1 MASVGNL
8 MIVTSDGTQVKINLD
23 GEQLQPAGLLEDK
36 PQVSG
41 IYLSKERGRRLDM
54 IRIINVLIEMGFFD
68 DENGKRAKK
77 KDVFCVL
84 GNAMNT
90 DFSHYSN
97 DLSGSLSDGSSMNKH
112 LKIFEEML
120 EMMRKIFNFT

>member
-1 MASVGNL
+1 MSNNERL
-8 MIVTSDGTQVKINLD
+8 LITLPDGTKVEIGQHN
-23 GEQLQPAGLLEDK
+23 QLIPPEIPFNF
-36 PQVSG
+36 PQ

-68 DENGKRAKK
+68 DTNGKRVKK
-77 KDVFCVL
+77 KDVFGVL

-90 DFSHYSN
+90 DFSNFSH
-97 DLSGSLSDGSSMNKH
+97 DLSSSLTDSTSMNKH

-120 EMMRKIFNFT
+120 DVMKKIFNLA